1 MIFECSTEWPRS
13 HKRDSKSTKSTRLWW
28 SSSEIHHFI
37 FWFCCFHCANIHSLE
52 TFLPTTRKT
61 SSQKQKQ
68 KKFFFSL
75 FSGSVSLACRL
86 LRYFFLK
93 LHISLSFDK
102 SLSNTSCDSS
112 VTFKFGCG
120 VNIREHSNKQ
130 TKSDESTL
138 NSYWREIERWA
149 SFSISIDCCQQARD

>member
-61 SSQKQKQ
+61 SSQKQSRRSS
-68 KKFFFSL
+68 SL
-75 FSGSVSLACRL
+75 VYSQAAYL
-86 LRYFFLK
+86 LHVGCWDIFFLSCIF
-93 LHISLSFDK
+93 LSLLTNLFRT
-102 SLSNTSCDSS
+102 LLVIVQWHLNL
-112 VTFKFGCG
+112 VV